1 MQRGFLR
8 EHYWM
13 TGILQ
18 RLADSGAVFLS
29 ALMALWICS
38 KLFADYQLDYSKY
51 SILIFLSIV
60 LSILVFSRFDIY
72 RSWRGISKGRE
83 IRILIAAW
91 ASVFAILACVSFATK
106 TGDQYSRIWVSMWLL
121 IGCCFLVLSRVVQR
135 YFVDWLRSNGFNQR
149 HIVIVGEGE
158 LGQQVY
164 RRISDLNALG
174 FQVNGYFQFG
184 RPDDFSKRLSG
195 VESGIASDFF
205 KYIHRNSV
213 DQVWI
218 AMPFN
223 RINQIRRVLVGLQHS
238 TIDVRLVSDT
248 LGYQL
253 LNQQVTEIAG
263 LPVVDLAVSPMN
275 GFNRFLKALE
285 DKVLA
290 LSILLLISPLMILI
304 AIAVK
309 VTSPGPIL
317 FRQVRISWNGK
328 PFNMYKFRSMPVGVE
343 QASGAVWAKK
353 GENRATTVGTFLR
366 RTSLDE
372 LPQFWNV
379 LMGDM
384 SIVGP
389 RPERPVFVERFKAE
403 IPGYMQ
409 KHKVKAGITGWAQVN
424 GWRGDT
430 DLGKRIEYDL
440 FYIKNWSLWL
450 DLKIIWLT
458 LFRGFVN
465 QNAY

>member
-158 LGQQVY
+158 KVDLLRAA
-164 RRISDLNALG
+164 RR
-174 FQVNGYFQFG
+174 VR
-184 RPDDFSKRLSG
+184 RPCQPLAPR
-195 VESGIASDFF
+195 E
-205 KYIHRNSV
+205 RV
-213 DQVWI
+213 DQARLADVGASRERDLGLADKRQLRHI
-218 AMPFN
+218 GNAAHEQARLREQHPP
-223 RINQIRRVLVGLQHS
+223 RLDRRRV
-238 TIDVRLVSDT
+238 VRRR
-248 LGYQL
+248 
-253 LNQQVTEIAG
+253 
-263 LPVVDLAVSPMN
+263 PVVGRRPVMKMCSDH
-275 GFNRFLKALE
+275 
-285 DKVLA
+285 
-290 LSILLLISPLMILI
+290 
-304 AIAVK
+304 
-309 VTSPGPIL
+309 
-317 FRQVRISWNGK
+317 VR
-328 PFNMYKFRSMPVGVE
+328 
-343 QASGAVWAKK
+343 AA
-353 GENRATTVGTFLR
+353 
-366 RTSLDE
+366 
-372 LPQFWNV
+372 
-379 LMGDM
+379 
-384 SIVGP
+384 P
-389 RPERPVFVERFKAE
+389 RPGSCSTKGWFQAPEPNDSAE
-403 IPGYMQ
+403 PG
-409 KHKVKAGITGWAQVN
+409 
-424 GWRGDT
+424 
-430 DLGKRIEYDL
+430 
-440 FYIKNWSLWL
+440 
-450 DLKIIWLT
+450 
-458 LFRGFVN
+458 
-465 QNAY
+465 